1 MLARAENRIQ
11 PNGTVK
17 SQYLCLCECGNTKII
32 QAQSLRKGVTKS
44 CGCLAKQIASLTH
57 KKTNEFIFDNNIA
70 IGTTTNTQ
78 EKFYFDIEDYD
89 MVNRFAWFSYNGYVT
104 TNNYNLLEGYPRL
117 LKLHR
122 LVMKENDPKKI
133 IDHINHNTLDNRKIN
148 LRIVTSQQNSMNHKI
163 FRNNSSGIT
172 GVRYSSLNNKW
183 LARITYNYKDI
194 LLGEFDDFEDA
205 VIARKNAEIK
215 YYKEF
220 SYENSMKFME
230 DKTYK

>member
-1 MLARAENRIQ
+1 
-11 PNGTVK
+11 
-17 SQYLCLCECGNTKII
+17 
-32 QAQSLRKGVTKS
+32 
-44 CGCLAKQIASLTH
+44 
-57 KKTNEFIFDNNIA
+57 
-70 IGTTTNTQ
+70 
-78 EKFYFDIEDYD
+78 
-89 MVNRFAWFSYNGYVT
+89 
-104 TNNYNLLEGYPRL
+104 
-117 LKLHR
+117 
-122 LVMKENDPKKI
+122 
-133 IDHINHNTLDNRKIN
+133 
-148 LRIVTSQQNSMNHKI
+148 MNHKI